1 MGKHCTSLV
10 NRWSKKTCTCQYIHL
25 EDNIRGGAYLR
36 EGSRLDGDFLG
47 LKGDVKLVDTFEV
60 VQGLGDSAAAAAAG
74 HGNVVLVLLFDMY
87 DRKESQSKM

>member
-1 MGKHCTSLV
+1 
-10 NRWSKKTCTCQYIHL
+10 
-25 EDNIRGGAYLR
+25 
-36 EGSRLDGDFLG
+36 LG